1 MKPIR
6 RPASLVGAAARRR
19 SAPTLTTPPLDYT
32 YDGTFEG
39 LLTVL
44 FSIYE
49 SKSPPNSIQPEATAQ
64 SGLFAQPAHRETD
77 ETRAARV
84 WEGLLKTMSAEAR
97 ARLYHVF
104 LSEDAERELL
114 IFRYVDLALSSPVDV
129 AENYAN
135 ADVRRVQRLAQMM
148 FREKHRMEAF
158 VRFEKTSD
166 ELFHATI
173 EPDMDVLPLIAAH
186 FTKRYADQRWLIY
199 DRRRHYGLYYDL
211 TRTDIVQF
219 ENPTGQKSTDISA
232 TVLDEREPLFKHLW
246 QTYFDHVNIPER
258 KNLKLHR
265 RHMPLRY
272 WKYLSEKQPRE
283 QRFEPIKNKQVIVG
297 KEVSAGQKLL
307 PPAG

>member
-1 MKPIR
+1 MKSIR
-6 RPASLVGAAARRR
+6 RPTAAVGAAGHRR
-19 SAPTLTTPPLDYT
+19 SVPALTAPPRDYT

-39 LLTVL
+39 LLTAL

-49 SKSPPNSIQPEATAQ
+49 SKSPPNSMQPEATAQ
-64 SGLFAQPAHRETD
+64 TGLFAQPIYFDTD
-77 ETRAARV
+77 ETRATRV
-84 WEGLLKTMSAEAR
+84 WEGLLKTMDTEAR

-104 LSEDAERELL
+104 LSEDADRELL
-114 IFRYVDLALSSPVDV
+114 IFRYVDLALRSPQDV

-135 ADVRRVQRLAQMM
+135 VDVRRVQRLAQMM

-158 VRFEKTSD
+158 VRFEKTAD

-186 FTKRYADQRWLIY
+186 FTKRYADQRWLLY
-199 DRRRHYGLYYDL
+199 DKRSRYGLYYDL

-219 ENPTGQKSTDISA
+219 EDPAGRKSTDISA

-283 QRFEPIKNKQVIVG
+283 TRFVPINNKR
-297 KEVSAGQKLL
+297 
-307 PPAG
+307 PPSGTNLRLE

>member
-1 MKPIR
+1 MNKPIR
-6 RPASLVGAAARRR
+6 RPATAIAPAATRRAGAPSLTAAPR
-19 SAPTLTTPPLDYT
+19 DYT

-44 FSIYE
+44 FTIYDWRAA
-49 SKSPPNSIQPEATAQ
+49 PNSIQPEATAQ
-64 SGLFAQPAHRETD
+64 TGLFAQPAHRETD
-77 ETRAARV
+77 EALATRV
-84 WEGLLKTMSAEAR
+84 WDGLLKSMDQEAR
-97 ARLYHVF
+97 TRLYHVF

-114 IFRYVDLALSSPVDV
+114 IFRYVDLALRSAQDI
-129 AENYAN
+129 AENYGN

-158 VRFEKTSD
+158 VRFEKTQD

-211 TRTDIVQF
+211 TRTDVVQF
-219 ENPTGQKSTDISA
+219 ENSTSMKSTDLAA
-232 TVLDEREPLFKHLW
+232 TVLDEREPLFKLLW
-246 QTYFDHVNIPER
+246 QAYFDHVNIPER

-265 RHMPLRY
+265 RHMPLHY

-283 QRFEPIKNKQVIVG
+283 RRFVPIQNKQPIAG
-297 KEVSAGQKLL
+297 KEVVAGQKQL
-307 PPAG
+307 PQ